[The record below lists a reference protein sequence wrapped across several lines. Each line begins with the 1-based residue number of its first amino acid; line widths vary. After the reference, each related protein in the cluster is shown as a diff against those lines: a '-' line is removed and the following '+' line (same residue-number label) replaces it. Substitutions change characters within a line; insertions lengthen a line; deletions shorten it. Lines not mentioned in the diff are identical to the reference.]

1 MKMEIEDDQ
10 WAGWEFNGDGRV
22 LGSTNEAAQNNASQ
36 ISTAPDKDALGDG
49 SLDAVSGGSWPYA
62 TMGSA
67 HVGPTI

>member
-1 MKMEIEDDQ
+1 MTNEQ
-10 WAGWEFNGDGRV
+10 DGNSTATAAS
-22 LGSTNEAAQNNASQ
+22 LGSTKEATQNNASQ

-62 TMGSA
+62 TMSSA